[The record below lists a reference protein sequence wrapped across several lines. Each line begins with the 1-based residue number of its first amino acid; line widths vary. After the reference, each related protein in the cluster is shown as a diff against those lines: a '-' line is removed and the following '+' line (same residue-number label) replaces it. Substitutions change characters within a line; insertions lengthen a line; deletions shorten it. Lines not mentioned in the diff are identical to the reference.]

1 MRVLQAAELA
11 ERQRLEQ
18 LKLALAKA
26 ERKKNKE
33 EAQRLAA
40 DLKERERKAAEEKAR
55 AEAKRKAEEE
65 EARRV
70 AAELAEARRRAEE
83 LARELRRQREVAE
96 RAARIRAA
104 LAATGRCCQGYAWC
118 REGGGFRCAG
128 GSHTA
133 SFAEIARASGLSV
146 EEVSGH

>member
-1 MRVLQAAELA
+1 MRSP
-11 ERQRLEQ
+11 RRSGR
-18 LKLALAKA
+18 
-26 ERKKNKE
+26 RKDE
-33 EAQRLAA
+33 EEVVRRLAA

-55 AEAKRKAEEE
+55 TEAKRKADAEEE
-65 EARRV
+65 GEARRV
-70 AAELAEARRRAEE
+70 AAELAEARRRAEKE
-83 LARELRRQREVAE
+83 LARGLRRQREVAE

-104 LAATGRCCQGYAWC
+104 LAATGRCCAGYAWC